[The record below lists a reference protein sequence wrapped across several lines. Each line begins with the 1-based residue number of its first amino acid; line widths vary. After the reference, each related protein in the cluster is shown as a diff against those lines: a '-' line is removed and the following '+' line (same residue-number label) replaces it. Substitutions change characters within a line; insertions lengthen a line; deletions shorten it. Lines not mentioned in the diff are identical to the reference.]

1 MANKNSKKNKKKR
14 FKIKKKNLILLII
27 LSITLLVM
35 LVLVGH
41 KVCTKYIF
49 NNDNENKIE
58 PIKKEE
64 IDLDNYDYFIRSN
77 ATSYEKDLF
86 QELKK
91 ILSNENID
99 EEGYAKVLSK
109 LFVSD
114 LFTLSN
120 KNTSSDITSSQYVY
134 DDYKE
139 KFEIIVKDTI
149 YSNIEVDLDGKRNQ
163 DLPTVKNV
171 EISSIDRKSFS
182 LNKKVIDDKAYYL
195 NINIEY
201 DKDLGYPSK
210 YMIVLV
216 KNNDLLQ
223 VVKSGEQ

>member
-27 LSITLLVM
+27 LSITLVVM
-35 LVLVGH
+35 LVLVGY
-41 KVCTKYIF
+41 KVCAKYIF

-86 QELKK
+86 EELKK

-99 EEGYAKVLSK
+99 EEEYAKVLSK

-134 DDYKE
+134 EDYKE

-171 EISSIDRKSFS
+171 EISSIDRKGFS

-210 YMIVLV
+210 YMVVLV

>member
-1 MANKNSKKNKKKR
+1 MHNEYSVRNNSVNQSHAEQTR
-14 FKIKKKNLILLII
+14 WN
-27 LSITLLVM
+27 
-35 LVLVGH
+35 
-41 KVCTKYIF
+41 
-49 NNDNENKIE
+49 
-58 PIKKEE
+58 
-64 IDLDNYDYFIRSN
+64 
-77 ATSYEKDLF
+77 
-86 QELKK
+86 K

-99 EEGYAKVLSK
+99 EEEYAKVLSK

-201 DKDLGYPSK
+201 NKDLGYPSK
-210 YMIVLV
+210 YMVVLV